1 MAGVS
6 QYTKAEIRWILA
18 QLVRKKAKDDIKE
31 GFESRFGKSLGD
43 NQLRYIKNKYGRD
56 PEFE

>member
-1 MAGVS
+1 MTGVS
-6 QYTKAEIRWILA
+6 QYSKAEIRWILA
-18 QLVRKKAKDDIKE
+18 QIVRKKAKDDIKE
-31 GFESRFGKSLGD
+31 GFEGRFGKSLGD